1 MSSFFPLSPPA
12 HSFFIGPTVINIHS
26 GDCCEPLW
34 WWWAR
39 RGKHLTPSFPLPS
52 LSLLPHPSLPFPPL
66 TSSFLFSPGSSSSLN
81 ASFLQVPLSLPL
93 SLLPFL
99 LFLLFSSPPSF
110 SLPLPP
116 PFPAP
121 PSPPRYHIVCGN
133 PLHHELPLPRRL
145 CGKPPPGT
153 SRVGN
158 GEVERREGKR
168 TSVGHCVTRARMPRG
183 FIHCAGLRLLH
194 CFNRTSQR
202 WRHPSA
208 GRPQSTRCVR
218 PGRGRSSKSRRTSR
232 SRRRWQL

>member
-1 MSSFFPLSPPA
+1 MVVVGTKGQTLDSLLPSP
-12 HSFFIGPTVINIHS
+12 
-26 GDCCEPLW
+26 
-34 WWWAR
+34 
-39 RGKHLTPSFPLPS
+39 FPLPS
-52 LSLLPHPSLPFPPL
+52 STPLSSFSSLDFVLSLLSWLFFFPQR
-66 TSSFLFSPGSSSSLN
+66 FFSSSST
-81 ASFLQVPLSLPL
+81 L